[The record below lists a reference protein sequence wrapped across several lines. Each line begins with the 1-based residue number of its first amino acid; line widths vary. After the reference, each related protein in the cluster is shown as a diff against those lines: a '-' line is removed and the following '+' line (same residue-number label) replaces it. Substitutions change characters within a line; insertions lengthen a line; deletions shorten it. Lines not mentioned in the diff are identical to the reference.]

1 MADKISPERR
11 SANMARIRSK
21 DTTPEL
27 AVRRL
32 AHRLGYRFRLH
43 ARHLPGQPDLVF
55 ARRRKV
61 IFVHG
66 CFWHRHE
73 GCQDCS
79 DPKTRRDYW
88 VPKFERTIDRDRR
101 SVNLLKDAGWQS
113 LVIWECETVD
123 LPALA
128 RHLTA
133 FLDDDP
139 V

>member
-128 RHLTA
+128 RRLTA